1 MNYINLLNQFN
12 QLAYL
17 LNEYTDLKNLL
28 MTTPDLWNSND
39 RRLL

>member
-1 MNYINLLNQFN
+1 MNYIHLLKFKQFI
-12 QLAYL
+12 YL

-28 MTTPDLWNSND
+28 MTTPDLWNSKE